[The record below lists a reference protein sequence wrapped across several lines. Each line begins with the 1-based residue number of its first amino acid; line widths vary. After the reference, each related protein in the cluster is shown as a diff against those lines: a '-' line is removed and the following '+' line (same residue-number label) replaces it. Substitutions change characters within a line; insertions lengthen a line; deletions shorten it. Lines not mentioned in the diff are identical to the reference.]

1 MSDKN
6 TDHDTDGSILVSE
19 EVDVAKP
26 KLFKVIMMNDDFTPM
41 DFVVNILEGV
51 FERTH
56 TEAMKVMLEVHQ
68 NGRATAG
75 IYPKSIAET
84 KVLETMKEAK
94 AQQYPLQCQME
105 SQA

>member
-1 MSDKN
+1 MCIRDS
-6 TDHDTDGSILVSE
+6 HDTDGSILVSE

-51 FERTH
+51 FEKTH

-75 IYPKSIAET
+75 IYPKSVAET
-84 KVLETMKEAK
+84 KALEIMKEAK
-94 AQQYPLQCQME
+94 AQRYPLQCQME